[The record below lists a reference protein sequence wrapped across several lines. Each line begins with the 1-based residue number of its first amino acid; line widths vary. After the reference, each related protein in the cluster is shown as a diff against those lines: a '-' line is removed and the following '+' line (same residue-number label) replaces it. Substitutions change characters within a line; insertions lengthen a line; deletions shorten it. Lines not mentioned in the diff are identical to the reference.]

1 MTATATEQACVA
13 PAVCGGP
20 TAATMQNCSL
30 QAQKAAFLTQA
41 QQKKPRRS
49 EEPAHAP
56 AKRARVEADNASQ
69 QQAAD
74 IPAQQ
79 QQVVSDAGSGKVSG
93 TSEAFAEPA
102 NPGCACS
109 IAASSANDSQVAI
122 CQQQPQAQAQPH
134 YPPHHQVP
142 EAIEHTLPP
151 GATVEEVEEEE
162 ADFIDFD
169 PLLFIKSLP
178 PLEQVVPKQRQVILP
193 KKPRHCK
200 QKTLVLDLDETLV
213 HSSLEAVSSSDFTF
227 PVHFNNQEH
236 VIHVKQRPHLHTFM
250 NRVAELFEV
259 VVFTASQKIYAEK
272 LLNIIDPTR
281 KLIKHRIFRDSCV
294 IWDGNYVK
302 DLTVLG
308 RDLRSTLIVDNSP
321 QAFGFQVDN
330 GVPIESWYDDE
341 ADEEL
346 LKMLPFLEGLVDAE
360 DVRLPIQRKF
370 RMREL
375 IEKAV

>member
-1 MTATATEQACVA
+1 ATETTGPAPGSAPAPEQFAGAELDSLCMTATATEPACVA

-20 TAATMQNCSL
+20 TAAPMQNCSL

-49 EEPAHAP
+49 EEPAHAT
-56 AKRARVEADNASQ
+56 AKRARLEADNASQ

-74 IPAQQ
+74 IPARQ
-79 QQVVSDAGSGKVSG
+79 QQVASDAQGSGKFSA
-93 TSEAFAEPA
+93 TSEAFADPA

-178 PLEQVVPKQRQVILP
+178 PLEQ
-193 KKPRHCK
+193 
-200 QKTLVLDLDETLV
+200 V

>member
-1 MTATATEQACVA
+1 QRQLPDTATETTGPAPGSAPAPEQCAGAVLDSLCMTATATEPACVA

-20 TAATMQNCSL
+20 TAAPMQNCSL

-79 QQVVSDAGSGKVSG
+79 QQVPSDAQGSGK
-93 TSEAFAEPA
+93 
-102 NPGCACS
+102 
-109 IAASSANDSQVAI
+109 
-122 CQQQPQAQAQPH
+122 
-134 YPPHHQVP
+134 VP